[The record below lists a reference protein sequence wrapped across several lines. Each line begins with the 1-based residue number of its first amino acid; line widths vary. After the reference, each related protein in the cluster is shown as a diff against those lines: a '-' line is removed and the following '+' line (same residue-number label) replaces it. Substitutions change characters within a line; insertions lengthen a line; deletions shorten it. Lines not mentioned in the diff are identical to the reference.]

1 MIPFER
7 RMRAPHLLLLACGCL
22 CAGAGA
28 HAGNEAPATVRYV
41 TAEIAPAK
49 TSIYVGVVKLMVSPM
64 TRHGSAYS
72 STYTAKVFPYF
83 FYNETGE
90 FSIQVSDADLFR
102 LASGQAIDFIGHALR
117 TDGVDRL
124 VRAHAT
130 PSSLADGQVK
140 VRVVIS
146 PRLTLIFN
154 TTYHLSG
161 WQN

>member
-1 MIPFER
+1 
-7 RMRAPHLLLLACGCL
+7 MRVPRFLLLACGFL
-22 CAGAGA
+22 GAEA
-28 HAGNEAPATVRYV
+28 VARAEAAAPAPAGYV

-49 TSIYVGVVKLMVSPM
+49 TSIYIGTVKLTVSPM
-64 TRHGSAYS
+64 IRHGNAYS

-83 FYNETGE
+83 FYDETGQ
-90 FSIQVSDADLFR
+90 FSIEVSDADLFR
-102 LASGQAIDFIGHALR
+102 LASGQAIDFLGHALR
-117 TDGVDRL
+117 SDGVDRL
-124 VRAHAT
+124 VRARAT

-161 WQN
+161 WQK